1 MQIFARV
8 SIPYSTI
15 KMSRELKEVKDK
27 PVSIPYSTIKIC
39 VGPCQVRL
47 NKRFNSL

>member
-1 MQIFARV
+1 MV

-27 PVSIPYSTIKIC
+27 PVSIPYSTIKIAARC
-39 VGPCQVRL
+39 AGEAADRS
-47 NKRFNSL
+47 FNSL